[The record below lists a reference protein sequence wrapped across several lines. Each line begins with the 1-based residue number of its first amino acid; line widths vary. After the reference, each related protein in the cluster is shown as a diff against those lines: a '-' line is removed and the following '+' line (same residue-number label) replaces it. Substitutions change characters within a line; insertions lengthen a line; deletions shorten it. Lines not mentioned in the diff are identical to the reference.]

1 MRFDENAQLD
11 TSNID
16 DLRGSG
22 GGGGGGLG
30 GRVAVGGGGLG
41 IIGLILY
48 FLISALGGGGSFDGP
63 GALPSPSGLEAIPSG
78 QTGDTSTAASAC
90 RTGAQANQQLDCEV
104 VAVVN
109 SLDNYWTDTFARS
122 GQRYTPPRT
131 VFFNGRVNTGCGGA
145 TSDTGPFY
153 CPADKRVYIDLTFY
167 KELEQRFGAQGGNLS
182 RAYVIAHEYGHH
194 VQDLLG
200 TTDRGAG
207 GRQRPDLRLGAARA
221 AGRLLRGR
229 VDQPRRQRADVVGPA
244 ADRGHHPAGHR
255 ERARHRRRASAT
267 TTSRRTS
274 AAAASTPRSS
284 PTARRSSARS
294 GSPPAT
300 TAATRRSATRSPAAS
315 TWADPAEQGAALLG
329 EPRHGQRPRRTDE
342 GRGRDEQADVLGA
355 TAAPHQRLGAVAPV
369 AEPPGDAERA
379 RVVRVR
385 RRARRLRARGGRRRT
400 ARPRRASRCRSP
412 GPGGAARS
420 RSRCRPRG

>member
-30 GRVAVGGGGLG
+30 GPGRGRRRRAGDHRADPLLPALRARRRRQLRGG
-41 IIGLILY
+41 
-48 FLISALGGGGSFDGP
+48 

-131 VFFNGRVNTGCGGA
+131 VFFNGGVNTGCGGA
-145 TSDTGPFY
+145 SSDTGPFY
-153 CPADKRVYIDLTFY
+153 CPADNRVYIDLSFY

-200 TTDRGAG
+200 TTNRVQAG
-207 GRQRPDLRLGAARA
+207 DSGPTSGSVRLELQADCYAGVWTNHAANVPTSSGQPLIEDINQQDIASVLDTASRI
-221 AGRLLRGR
+221 GDDFIQSNLGSGR
-229 VDQPRRQRADVVGPA
+229 VNSSQFTHGSSQQR
-244 ADRGHHPAGHR
+244 
-255 ERARHRRRASAT
+255 EKWFT
-267 TTSRRTS
+267 TGYKT
-274 AAAASTPRSS
+274 
-284 PTARRSSARS
+284 
-294 GSPPAT
+294 G
-300 TAATRRSATRSPAAS
+300 
-315 TWADPAEQGAALLG
+315 DPAQCD
-329 EPRHGQRPRRTDE
+329 TF
-342 GRGRDEQADVLGA
+342 
-355 TAAPHQRLGAVAPV
+355 
-369 AEPPGDAERA
+369 
-379 RVVRVR
+379 
-385 RRARRLRARGGRRRT
+385 ARGVNLG
-400 ARPRRASRCRSP
+400 
-412 GPGGAARS
+412 
-420 RSRCRPRG
+420 